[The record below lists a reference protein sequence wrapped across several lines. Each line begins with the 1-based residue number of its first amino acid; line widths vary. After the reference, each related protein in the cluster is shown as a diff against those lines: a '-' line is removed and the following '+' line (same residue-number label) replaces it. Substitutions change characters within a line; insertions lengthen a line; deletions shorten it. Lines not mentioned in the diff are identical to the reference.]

1 MKQKKSLLEKLSSK
15 EIEKITSAAEKKKN
29 VPLVKSQQVNMRL
42 DGEHLAKAQILAKLQ
57 GIPYTS
63 FLTQLLRED
72 LDRLWSVYNKAK
84 KGKATAS

>member
-1 MKQKKSLLEKLSSK
+1 MKQKKSLLESLSSK
-15 EIEKITSAAEKKKN
+15 EIEELTSAAEKKKN

-42 DGEHLAKAQILAKLQ
+42 DCEHLEKAQILAKFQ

-84 KGKATAS
+84 KIKA